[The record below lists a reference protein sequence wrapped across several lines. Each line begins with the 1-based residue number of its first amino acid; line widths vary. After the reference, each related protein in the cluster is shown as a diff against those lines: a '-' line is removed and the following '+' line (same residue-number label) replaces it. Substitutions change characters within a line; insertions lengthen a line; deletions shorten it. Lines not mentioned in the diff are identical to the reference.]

1 MVIYT
6 GGPVPAET
14 WPSVEEGHE
23 KLRQLKSHAHGA
35 RVETLILEG
44 DPVDMILRAAEETH
58 SDVIVMGTHGRT
70 GLGRLL
76 LGSVA
81 ESVIRKAPCP
91 VLSAKPIPARQKAVE
106 DSEAKAEAEAAA
118 GAGV

>member
-1 MVIYT
+1 LCSQV
-6 GGPVPAET
+6 
-14 WPSVEEGHE
+14 
-23 KLRQLKSHAHGA
+23 
-35 RVETLILEG
+35 LEG
-44 DPVDMILRAAEETH
+44 DPVDVILRAAEETY

-91 VLSAKPIPARQKAVE
+91 VLSAKPLPARQKAIE
-106 DSEAKAEAEAAA
+106 KGEAKTEA
-118 GAGV
+118 GAAVGAQS